1 MRRPILLAAFGGVLV
16 LAVGLVSG
24 VGLLR
29 RLDTRVEARFSGRLF
44 SIPSTVYAAPLVLYP
59 GLDVRRAGLLERL
72 ERLRYRP
79 VSGTDVHLG
88 EFARLPSRIRFGRRA
103 FRFASRDDPGGV
115 IDVLLD
121 RSGRIEALQDAAR
134 RELPLTELEPEV
146 LGELHGA
153 ARADRRLVR
162 LEDVSPVLVDAV
174 LAIEDHRF
182 FDHPGVDVRRVLGA
196 MWANL
201 RAGRIVQGASTLT
214 QQLVKN
220 FYLGPERTVRRKLRE
235 AVMACLLERRHT
247 KEEIL
252 EAYLNEVYLGQR
264 GSVAIHGVGEA
275 AFHYFAKRIG
285 ELTLSE
291 GALLAGLIKG
301 PNLYS
306 PYTAPA
312 AARARRDLVLGVL
325 EERGSI
331 SEEEYQQAL
340 AEPVG
345 VEERPQE
352 ENPAPYFVEH
362 LRQDLAR
369 VYGDEILETEGLA
382 IYTTFDPQL
391 QRLANRSVRAGLE
404 RLETRFPEL
413 RSEESPL
420 QGALVALVPRTGEIL
435 ALVGGRDYSTSQF
448 NRATQAHRQPGS
460 VFKPVVALAAVSR
473 GPEGVPSHT
482 LASALLDEPLTV
494 EGPGGAWSP
503 ANYDGEFRGSVT
515 LREAIEQSLNVP
527 VARLGLEVGPER
539 IIETAREMG
548 FEGPLQPVPSLAL
561 GVFEMTL
568 LEVARAYAVLAA
580 DGVRPILRTYRE
592 VRDAQA
598 QVLERKPLRF
608 ERVFQ
613 PEETYLVTSLLEGVV
628 ERGTGRGLR
637 RLGIRGPVAGKTG
650 TTSGFRDAWFVA
662 YLPDLLVATWVGFD
676 DGRSLSVPGAVA
688 ALPIVADF
696 LLAARGPEGWSP
708 FAPPPGVVRVAADPA
723 AGRAEESGFAGEPEI
738 FLAGTEPEHRVVETP
753 VKRALSWLRN
763 RL

>member
-1 MRRPILLAAFGGVLV
+1 VQRPILLAG
-16 LAVGLVSG
+16 LAAVALLALGVSG
-24 VGLLR
+24 VSLLR
-29 RLDTRVEARFSGRLF
+29 GLDTQVEARFSGRLF
-44 SIPSTVYAAPLVLYP
+44 SVPSTVYTAPLVLYP
-59 GLDVRRAGLLERL
+59 GLDVRRTGLLERL

-88 EFARLPSRIRFGRRA
+88 EFARLPGRIRFGRRP

-115 IDVLLD
+115 IDILLD
-121 RSGRIEALQDAAR
+121 RSGQIESLRDAAR
-134 RELPLTELEPEV
+134 REVPLTDLEPEV

-162 LEDVSPVLVDAV
+162 LGDIPPVLVEAV
-174 LAIEDHRF
+174 LAIEDQRF
-182 FDHPGVDVRRVLGA
+182 FDHPGVDVRRVVGA

-201 RAGRIVQGASTLT
+201 KAGRIVQGASTLT

-220 FYLGPERTVRRKLRE
+220 FYLGPQRTLRRKLRE

-264 GSVAIHGVGEA
+264 GSVSIHGVGQA

-301 PNLYS
+301 PSLYS
-306 PYTAPA
+306 PYTAAP

-325 EERGSI
+325 HARGSI
-331 SEEEYQQAL
+331 SGEEYQQAL

-369 VYGDEILETEGLA
+369 VYGDEILESEGLA
-382 IYTTFDPQL
+382 IYTTFDPHL
-391 QRLANRSVRAGLE
+391 QRIANRSVQVGLE
-404 RLETRFPEL
+404 RLEARFPEL
-413 RSEESPL
+413 RSEESPV
-420 QGALVALVPRTGEIL
+420 QGAFVALVPRTGEIL
-435 ALVGGRDYSTSQF
+435 ALVGGRDYATSQF
-448 NRATQAHRQPGS
+448 NRATQARRQPGS
-460 VFKPVVALAAVSR
+460 VFKPVVALAAVAR
-473 GPEGVPSHT
+473 AAAGAPSHT

-494 EGPGGAWSP
+494 DAPGGEWSP
-503 ANYDGEFRGSVT
+503 VNYDGEFRGPVT

-539 IIETAREMG
+539 IIETARKMG

-561 GVFEMTL
+561 GVFEVTL
-568 LEVARAYAVLAA
+568 LEVARGYAVLAA
-580 DGVRPILRTYRE
+580 NGVRPTLRTYRE

-598 QVLERKPLRF
+598 QVLERRPLRF
-608 ERVFQ
+608 ERVFR
-613 PEETYLVTSLLEGVV
+613 PEEVYLVTSLLEGVV
-628 ERGTGRGLR
+628 DRGTGRGLR

-662 YLPDLLVATWVGFD
+662 YLPDLLAAAWVGFD
-676 DGRSLSVPGAVA
+676 DGKSLDVPGAVA

-696 LLAARGPEGWSP
+696 LLAAKGPEGWAS
-708 FAPPPGVVRVAADPA
+708 FVPPPGVVRVASDPA
-723 AGRAEESGFAGEPEI
+723 VARADGSGFAGEAEI
-738 FLAGTEPEHRVVETP
+738 FLSGTEPAHRTVETP
-753 VKRALSWLRN
+753 VKRALTWLRD